1 MGKEPEVRYRKHTFL
16 QLWKWPSCGWR
27 FFKKHPLLW
36 LVTALCFMLVAMTVG
51 MIPIIGAVL
60 VMFISPIVLASALLW
75 LASPDKQKRR
85 RQKSK
90 AKTFFSRL
98 ERTLYGAM
106 RVQENIVP
114 VLILGAF
121 LAVSTIIIQIIGH
134 LIAGPMF
141 PSLAAVTDLSL
152 ALAARVVVAKFVVLS
167 LYYFIG
173 MWVLYAIPMIILDDI
188 MLPTAVMK
196 SFRGILINS
205 IGLFTLYFATLTPL
219 ILWSFFFSTASLIGF
234 TGFLLLGTG
243 LLSVFISAAYCGY
256 KLTYYQ

>member
-1 MGKEPEVRYRKHTFL
+1 MGKEPEVKYRKHTFQ

-27 FFKKHPLLW
+27 FFNKHPLLW
-36 LVTALCFMLVAMTVG
+36 LVTALCFMLVAMTIG
-51 MIPIIGAVL
+51 MIPIIGEVL
-60 VMFISPIVLASALLW
+60 VMFIAPTVLASSLLW

-85 RQKSK
+85 RKKSK
-90 AKTFFSRL
+90 SNNFLSRL
-98 ERTLYGAM
+98 ENTLYGAM
-106 RVQENIVP
+106 KVQENIVP
-114 VLILGAF
+114 LLILGAF

-152 ALAARVVVAKFVVLS
+152 ALAARVVLAKFAVLS

-173 MWVLYAIPMIILDDI
+173 MWVLYAVPMIILDDI

-196 SFRGILINS
+196 SFRGILVNS
-205 IGLFTLYFATLTPL
+205 LGLFALYLATLTPL
-219 ILWSFFFSTASLIGF
+219 MIWSFLFSTASLIGF
-234 TGFLLLGTG
+234 AGFLLIGTA
-243 LLSVFISAAYCGY
+243 LLPVVINSVYCGY